1 MKFDIQGYT
10 KELKCLKHTNS
21 IWKETSKGLNDSL
34 FKGRDSLVQMLNSEP
49 SEYFA
54 TAGDELNNLLADL
67 LEYLLNHR
75 GFHPPSLK
83 TKKSISKRV
92 PRPFLLDPTVTLFTK
107 NKRLKKLV
115 SNLLSIGLIWPISS
129 PFSSQSCWLGR
140 WMVVESFML
149 AIRL

>member
-1 MKFDIQGYT
+1 M
-10 KELKCLKHTNS
+10 
-21 IWKETSKGLNDSL
+21 
-34 FKGRDSLVQMLNSEP
+34 LVHMLNSEL

-83 TKKSISKRV
+83 TTKSISERV
-92 PRPFLLDPTVTLFTK
+92 PRPFLLDPTITLFTK

-115 SNLLSIGLIWPISS
+115 SNLLSIGLI
-129 PFSSQSCWLGR
+129 
-140 WMVVESFML
+140 
-149 AIRL
+149 